1 MKTDFHSYNTGAY
14 FSTPAKLYGWAASV
28 FCLFQ
33 VMEGFVVAY
42 LFLPI
47 GIIMQLTRYRTEF
60 DLLNRTYRVGIWCC
74 GVTFGK
80 VQHLPGVD
88 FLYLNKNSYSQLAE
102 SRASTTWFRT
112 TKYDGYI
119 KLADQTKLHLVQ
131 ESTKEKALQHMEKIS
146 DDLGIELRD
155 QTDIKFY

>member
-14 FSTPAKLYGWAASV
+14 FNTAARLYGWGASA
-28 FCLFQ
+28 FALFQ
-33 VMEGFVVAY
+33 IMEDSVVAF

-47 GIIMQLTRYRTEF
+47 GIIMQFTHNRTEF
-60 DLLNRTYRVGIWCC
+60 DLLNRTYRVGVRCL
-74 GVTFGK
+74 GFTFGK
-80 VQHLPGVD
+80 VQHLPGID
-88 FLYLNKNSYSQLAE
+88 FLYLNRNSYSQLAE
-102 SRASTTWFRT
+102 SRASMSWFRT
-112 TKYDGYI
+112 IRYDGYI

-131 ESTKEKALQHMEKIS
+131 EYTKEKALQRMEKIS